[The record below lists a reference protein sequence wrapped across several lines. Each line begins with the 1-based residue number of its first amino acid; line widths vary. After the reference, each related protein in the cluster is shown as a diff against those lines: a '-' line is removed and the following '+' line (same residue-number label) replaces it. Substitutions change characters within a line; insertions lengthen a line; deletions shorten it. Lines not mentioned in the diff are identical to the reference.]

1 MKAGFLE
8 SPAYRK
14 GIRLIFLNLDRGI
27 FAVTQ
32 LNLETPEEALGRVLF
47 SF

>member
-1 MKAGFLE
+1 MCVIFDA
-8 SPAYRK
+8 AYRK
-14 GIRLIFLNLDRGI
+14 GIRLIFLNLDTVT

-32 LNLETPEEALGRVLF
+32 LNSETSEGALGRVLF